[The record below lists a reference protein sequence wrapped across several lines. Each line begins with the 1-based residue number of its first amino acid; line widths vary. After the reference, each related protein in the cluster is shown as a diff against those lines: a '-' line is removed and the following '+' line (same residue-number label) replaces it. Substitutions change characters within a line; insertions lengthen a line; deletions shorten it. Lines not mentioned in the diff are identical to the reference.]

1 MLWSKAFIPTLKEV
15 PTDAQVKSH
24 ILMLRAG
31 LIRQLCAGIYTF
43 LPLGWRSM
51 LRVMDIIREEMDAI
65 GGQEIF
71 MPSTTPLEL
80 WAETGR
86 DADMGEIMYRIEDRK
101 GTAFAL
107 APTHEEVITDI
118 ARGEIRSYKE
128 LPQVWYQIQNKFR
141 DEPRPRSGVL
151 RVREF
156 LMKDAYTLCA
166 DEEQLHEEYKKQE
179 MAYRRI
185 FDRCGLQY
193 FVVGASSGLM
203 GGTGSEEFM
212 VPSESG
218 EDIIA
223 TCECGFA
230 QNLEVAKSVP
240 TKVRWKDAD
249 KAKVHTPEQRTIEQ
263 VSEFLGL
270 PEGQLLKSLLYI
282 TQSGK
287 PVMACLRGDHDLS
300 EDKLQS
306 AVGEAV
312 RPAEPEEALKITGA
326 PIGFLGPI
334 SLADK
339 LEIIVDSAVEDEMPF
354 ATGANEVDYH
364 ITGYSLADIGKH
376 RRADIR
382 AVAEGDLCIAC
393 GKKLDLVPT
402 IEIGHIFKLGTKY
415 SKPMGATFLDEE
427 GTAKPIQ
434 MGSYGIGVG
443 RILAGA
449 IELFADEDG
458 ICWPITIA
466 PFEVIITPVNVSDE
480 AVMSVAMA
488 IYEELIDEGVE
499 VLLDDRE
506 ARPGV
511 KFKDA
516 DLIGAPIRIT
526 VGKGVKDGVVEL
538 IDRKAKESEN
548 VPIEDAVE
556 KTLEL
561 WDRLFA
567 ELSDL

>member
-15 PTDAQVKSH
+15 PADAQVKSH

-31 LIRQLCAGIYTF
+31 MIRQLSAGVYTY

-51 LRVMDIIREEMDAI
+51 LRVMDIIRDEMDEI
-65 GGQEIF
+65 GGQEVF
-71 MPSTTPLEL
+71 LPSTTPLEL

-86 DADMGEIMYRIEDRK
+86 DVGMGDIMTRFKDRR
-101 GTAFAL
+101 GTELAL
-107 APTHEEVITDI
+107 APTHEEVITDL

-128 LPQVWYQIQNKFR
+128 LPQTWYQIQNKFR
-141 DEPRPRSGVL
+141 DEPRPRSGIL

-156 LMKDAYTLCA
+156 LMKDSYTLCA
-166 DEEQLHEEYKKQE
+166 DEAQLHEAYKLHEK
-179 MAYRRI
+179 AYRRI
-185 FDRCGLQY
+185 FERCGLQY
-193 FVVGASSGLM
+193 FVVGASSGMM

-230 QNLEVAKSVP
+230 QNLEIAESFPTSVEW
-240 TKVRWKDAD
+240 VSCE

-263 VSEFLGL
+263 VSGFLKL
-270 PEGQLLKSLLYI
+270 PQGQLLKSLIYI

-287 PVMACLRGDHDLS
+287 AVMACLRGDHELS
-300 EDKLQS
+300 EEKLQ
-306 AVGEAV
+306 AVCGEKV
-312 RPAEPEEALKITGA
+312 RPAEAEEVLKLTGV

-334 SLADK
+334 GLNAK
-339 LEIIVDSAVEDEMPF
+339 LEILVDRAVDSEAPF

-364 ITGYSLADIGKH
+364 IVGYKLTDISEYKKVDL
-376 RRADIR
+376 RM
-382 AVAEGDLCIAC
+382 VAEGDTCIHC
-393 GKKLDLVPT
+393 GKPLNLIRT

-427 GTAKPIQ
+427 GAARPIQ

-443 RILAGA
+443 RILAAA
-449 IELFADEDG
+449 IELSADGDG
-458 ICWPITIA
+458 IRWPITIA
-466 PFEVIITPVNVSDE
+466 PFEVVITPVNVADE
-480 AVMSVAMA
+480 EVMSVATA
-488 IYEELIDEGVE
+488 IYEELLDEGID
-499 VLLDDRE
+499 VLLDDRD

-516 DLIGAPIRIT
+516 DLIGVPIRVTI
-526 VGKGVKDGVVEL
+526 GKGVKNGVIEIYERQTKTTTEV
-538 IDRKAKESEN
+538 S
-548 VPIEDAVE
+548 IEDAMDSIID
-556 KTLEL
+556 L
-561 WDRLFA
+561 WDRLFE
-567 ELSDL
+567 ELSE